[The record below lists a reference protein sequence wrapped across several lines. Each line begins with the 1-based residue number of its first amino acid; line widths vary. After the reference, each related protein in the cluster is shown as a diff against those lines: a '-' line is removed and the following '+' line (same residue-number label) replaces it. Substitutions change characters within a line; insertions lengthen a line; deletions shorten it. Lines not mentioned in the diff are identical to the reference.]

1 MDLKDKQVTKNKNLL
16 TAVLH
21 ACDGLQQA
29 FKEERNLKIH
39 LGMASVISLLGLV
52 FQLSLAEWR
61 WLILI
66 IFLVILM
73 EMLNT
78 IIENLV
84 DLITEGKYHPL
95 AKKVK
100 DMAAGVVLLSAILA
114 LAVGSL
120 IFIPKIINW
129 LYM

>member
-1 MDLKDKQVTKNKNLL
+1 MDLRDKKVSKNKNLL
-16 TAVLH
+16 TAAKH
-21 ACDGLQQA
+21 ACDGLLQA
-29 FKEERNLKIH
+29 LQEERNLKIH
-39 LGMASVISLLGLV
+39 VGMAVVISFLGV
-52 FQLSLAEWR
+52 AFQLSLTEWR
-61 WLILI
+61 WLMLI

-78 IIENLV
+78 ITENLV
-84 DLITEGKYHPL
+84 DLITGGKYHPL

-100 DMAAGVVLLSAILA
+100 DMAAGVVLLSAVLA